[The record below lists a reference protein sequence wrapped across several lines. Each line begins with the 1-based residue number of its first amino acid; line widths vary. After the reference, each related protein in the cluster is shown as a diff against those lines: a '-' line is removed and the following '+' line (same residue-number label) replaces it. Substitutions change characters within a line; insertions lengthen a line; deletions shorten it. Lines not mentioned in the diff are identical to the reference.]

1 MRPISRLAVLL
12 TAGVFI
18 AAADAPPA
26 PPPATPPA
34 APTAPDIVAQRGDA
48 KLTTADIHNELSRL
62 DPTVRAQILASPQAL
77 QDFIKD
83 RIIRRILLGE
93 AHTAQ
98 YDVTPDAVARAND
111 ARDTAMAQ
119 LWLASHAQVDPAY
132 PSEAEVQAAYEAN
145 KTRFVI
151 PQQFHV
157 QQIAILVPA
166 NASKE
171 AEAEALKKAKEARA
185 QVGKPKADF
194 GEIAK
199 KESQDPNSAS
209 KGGDLGWLRADQ
221 ILAPVRDVLAT
232 MQENA
237 ISDPVRMADG
247 FHIVKLLG
255 VKQPSTAPLDQ
266 VRTSLVAAL
275 RQARAQQ
282 MTSAYLETLFKAQAV
297 QINDIGLA
305 DRLKAMR

>member
-26 PPPATPPA
+26 PPPAP
-34 APTAPDIVAQRGDA
+34 PTAPDVVAQRGDV
-48 KLTTADIHNELSRL
+48 KLTTTDIHDELARL
-62 DPTVRAQILASPQAL
+62 DASVRAQILANPQAL
-77 QDFIKD
+77 QEFIKD
-83 RIIRRILLGE
+83 RIIRRILLSE

-98 YDVTPDAVARAND
+98 YDVTPEAVSRAND

-119 LWLASHAQVDPAY
+119 LWLTSHAQVDPAY
-132 PSEAEVQAAYEAN
+132 PSEAELQAAYEAN
-145 KTRFVI
+145 KARFVI

-171 AEAEALKKAKEARA
+171 AEAEALKKAKDARA
-185 QVGKPKADF
+185 QLAKPKADF
-194 GEIAK
+194 SEIAK
-199 KESQDPNSAS
+199 KVSQDPNSAS

-221 ILAPVRDVLAT
+221 ILQPVRDVLVS
-232 MQENA
+232 MQENG
-237 ISDPVRMADG
+237 ISDPIRSPDA

-266 VRTSLVAAL
+266 VRANLTAAL

-305 DRLKAMR
+305 DRLKAMK

>member
-1 MRPISRLAVLL
+1 MRPISRLAILL

-26 PPPATPPA
+26 PPPA
-34 APTAPDIVAQRGDA
+34 APTAPDVVAQRGDV
-48 KLTTADIHNELSRL
+48 KLTTADIHNELARI
-62 DPTVRAQILASPQAL
+62 DPSVRAQILASPQAL
-77 QDFIKD
+77 QEFVKD
-83 RIIRRILLGE
+83 RIIRRILLTE
-93 AHTAQ
+93 AHTAN
-98 YDVTPDAVARAND
+98 YDVTAEAVARANE

-119 LWLASHAQVDPAY
+119 LWLTSHAQVDAAY
-132 PSEAEVQAAYEAN
+132 PNEAELQAAYEAN
-145 KTRFVI
+145 KARFVI

-171 AEAEALKKAKEARA
+171 AEAEALKKAKDARA
-185 QVGKPKADF
+185 QLAKPKADF

-199 KESQDPNSAS
+199 KVSQDPNSAS
-209 KGGDLGWLRADQ
+209 KGGDLGWVRADQ
-221 ILAPVRDVLAT
+221 ILQPVRDVLLT

-237 ISDPVRMADG
+237 ISEPIRSADA

-255 VKQPSTAPLDQ
+255 IKQPSTAPLDQ
-266 VRTSLVAAL
+266 VRTSLAAAL